1 MQKKNTPA
9 RAKSSTPARD
19 TSANA
24 ARRIL
29 AIEPT
34 EADKRTARQ
43 LTALYKSKDTPDLIK
58 SAVFDLFF
66 DTCRHYGVKLPANFT
81 SKWIPF
87 WPLLLARVRTNGH
100 VVTKINYTY
109 EPSAEQE
116 AEYEA
121 EEKEEADA
129 RAIFD
134 LIHNKAIRPD
144 VRRRFAEEVLSIL
157 DTVPVDDTWELFR
170 VAWPFA
176 LDSLTEGSAE
186 NEK

>member
-19 TSANA
+19 TSASA

-34 EADKRTARQ
+34 EPDKRTARQ

-58 SAVFDLFF
+58 SAVFELFF

-100 VVTKINYTY
+100 LVTKINYTY
-109 EPSAEQE
+109 EPTAERE
-116 AEYEA
+116 AELDA

-134 LIHNKAIRPD
+134 LVHNKAIRQD
-144 VRRRFAEEVLSIL
+144 VRIRFTDEVNSVL
-157 DTVPVDDTWELFR
+157 DAVPVTDVWELFR
-170 VAWPFA
+170 VAWPLA
-176 LDSLTEGSAE
+176 LESLNEAKAE
-186 NEK
+186 DD